1 VWTAGAVLL
10 ERGMRTRP
18 ADAPPLAVIAATLR
32 QMAREA
38 MQQERVRLNLGASCR
53 HVSTVH
59 RSAG

>member
-38 MQQERVRLNLGASCR
+38 MQQERTAQERRVGEEME
-53 HVSTVH
+53 
-59 RSAG
+59 